1 MSDLHNSTTST
12 QLGDSKVPLS
22 DTPVT
27 LSESIFTEG
36 ATRHSQTSVDLP
48 KEQDTELSQL
58 YPDGNDDELIYTPF
72 SETSKKLMVAVTGVT
87 GMLAPFAS
95 NIFLPALPSVAEDL
109 NSTVSRINVA
119 VSVFMIGMGLA
130 PIFFGPMADQFGR
143 RYPNTIGCAIAV
155 AASVGCALANSDSL
169 LLGMRFLQAFGAST
183 TVVVGAGIISDIY
196 EPAQRGTALGFF
208 FSAQMLGPVLG
219 TVIGGYIADG
229 LGWRWT
235 FWLTA
240 IISGISLILLTFV
253 MPETHRVTVARRRK
267 IPLKGLPEGIHLQPR
282 PPLNW
287 QQVNPF
293 VIAPTMKFPYVA
305 VPVACMALIF
315 GAFYSMNTA
324 VSTILSR
331 DYGYSVATIGLCY
344 ISIGAGCI
352 TGSVVSG
359 FMTDFTFNR
368 AVRRRQSVSTED
380 TDVPTSSPGEKLS
393 VPATDTLPFEARLP
407 FLVGTMTLFPIGLVT
422 FGWLMHYKVHIAVPL
437 VFQFI
442 VGFCLNGSFGG
453 FSTYLV
459 DIFTAKSSSITSLA
473 NLFRCLYTA
482 LWTGVIEIVMESWG
496 TGWAFVFLAFTCVVG
511 SAITILLYLKGET
524 WRYNRPPTAFLQIK

>member
-1 MSDLHNSTTST
+1 MSDLHDSTTST
-12 QLGDSKVPLS
+12 QLGDSRVAMS
-22 DTPVT
+22 ATPVT
-27 LSESIFTEG
+27 LSESILTEG
-36 ATRHSQTSVDLP
+36 VTRHSQASADIP
-48 KEQDTELSQL
+48 KEQDSELPQL
-58 YPDGNDDELIYTPF
+58 YPEDKEPIYTPF
-72 SETSKKLMVAVTGVT
+72 SETRKKFMVAVTGVT

-119 VSVFMIGMGLA
+119 VSVFMIGMGVA
-130 PIFFGPMADQFGR
+130 PLFFGPMADQFGR
-143 RYPNTIGCAIAV
+143 RYPNAIGCAISM

-169 LLGMRFLQAFGAST
+169 LLGMRFLQAFGGST

-219 TVIGGYIADG
+219 TVIGGYIADR
-229 LGWRWT
+229 LSWRWT

-253 MPETHRVTVARRRK
+253 MPETHRVSVARRLR
-267 IPLKGLPEGIHLQPR
+267 IPLKGLPEGIHLQSR

-293 VIAPTMKFPYVA
+293 AITPVMKFPYVA
-305 VPVACMALIF
+305 APVACMALIF

-324 VSTILSR
+324 VSTILTR
-331 DYGYSVATIGLCY
+331 DYGYSIATVGLCY
-344 ISIGAGCI
+344 ISIGVGCI
-352 TGSVVSG
+352 TGSIVSG

-368 AVRRRQSVSTED
+368 AVRRRQNLLTDDLASPTREKVSAPMT
-380 TDVPTSSPGEKLS
+380 K
-393 VPATDTLPFEARLP
+393 TLPFEARLP
-407 FLVGTMTLFPIGLVT
+407 FLVGTMALFPIGLVT

-482 LWTGVIEIVMESWG
+482 IWTGIIEIVMESWG
-496 TGWAFVFLAFTCVVG
+496 TGWAFVFLAFTCLIG
-511 SAITILLYLKGET
+511 SAITVLLFLKGDA
-524 WRYNRPPTAFLQIK
+524 WRCNRPPTTYLQIK